1 MSGEIFIEK
10 DDPTMELDGDEQ
22 ALLDEIEVGGT
33 RTFKMGGDNRP
44 SRHPQARPDPALDDP
59 AAFMNPEKRQ
69 APRPTVTTEAPVDMG
84 DDDDM
89 PEPMPSY
96 AQAPDDGP
104 SEGFNSVEDEKSDLL
119 NKLTR
124 LSQKKG
130 IHVNKNLNMYS
141 GIDEIRAEL
150 KRAKYSVEVEQSIK
164 FSRRML
170 IACITGVEFLN
181 KRYDPFDLKLDGWS
195 ESVME
200 NVEDYDETF
209 EELYV
214 KYRSAVKVAPEIKL
228 MMMVGGSGMMFHLT
242 NSMFKSV
249 MPNVNDVM
257 RQNPDLMQ
265 NMMNAV
271 QNTMQNPISPPPMDA
286 NAGGPQ
292 PGARRE
298 MKGPGIDLSSL
309 MGNMM
314 MPQPPKPQNTY
325 SGDAEENNMVPDADD
340 DLSDIVSVIS
350 TSDVGDL
357 KSVNISGTTKKRRV
371 GRKKKSDKNEISI

>member
-10 DDPTMELDGDEQ
+10 DDPEMHLSGNEQ
-22 ALLDEIEVGGT
+22 ALLEEIEIGGS
-33 RTFKMGGDNRP
+33 RSFQMGGDNRP
-44 SRHPQARPDPALDDP
+44 TRHPQGRPEPSLDDP
-59 AAFMNPEKRQ
+59 MAFMNPDKRQ
-69 APRPTVTTEAPVDMG
+69 TPRPTVTTEAAADF
-84 DDDDM
+84 DDEDDM

-104 SEGFNSVEDEKSDLL
+104 ADGFNTVEDEKSDLL
-119 NKLTR
+119 NKLGR
-124 LSQKKG
+124 LAQKKG

-141 GIDEIRAEL
+141 GIDEIRAEI
-150 KRAKYSVEVEQSIK
+150 KRAKYGLEVDQSIR

-170 IACITGVEFLN
+170 VACITGVEFMN

-195 ESVME
+195 ETVME
-200 NVEDYDETF
+200 NADDYDEVF
-209 EELYV
+209 EDLYV
-214 KYRSAVKVAPEIKL
+214 KYRSSVKVAPEIKL

-257 RQNPDLMQ
+257 RQNPGLMQ
-265 NMMNAV
+265 NMMSAV
-271 QNTMQNPISPPPMDA
+271 QTTMANPGATPASGMDA
-286 NAGGPQ
+286 PPVTGDG
-292 PGARRE
+292 RRE

-314 MPQPPKPQNTY
+314 MPQPPQSQNTY
-325 SGDAEENNMVPDADD
+325 SGDIGENNAVPEDD
-340 DLSDIVSVIS
+340 ELSDIVSVIS

-357 KSVNISGTTKKRRV
+357 KSVNISGGAKKRR
-371 GRKKKSDKNEISI
+371 GRKKKVDQNLVSI